1 MKTYRYRGHSMSDPA
16 KYRTKEEVN
25 RMRQERDPIDNVKE
39 RLIQADVAEE
49 ELKGMDKLIRDT
61 VSEAVE
67 FAQKSEEPDPSEL
80 YTDVLIQV

>member
-1 MKTYRYRGHSMSDPA
+1 MSLGP
-16 KYRTKEEVN
+16 VS
-25 RMRQERDPIDNVKE
+25 
-39 RLIQADVAEE
+39 

-80 YTDVLIQV
+80 YTDVLI